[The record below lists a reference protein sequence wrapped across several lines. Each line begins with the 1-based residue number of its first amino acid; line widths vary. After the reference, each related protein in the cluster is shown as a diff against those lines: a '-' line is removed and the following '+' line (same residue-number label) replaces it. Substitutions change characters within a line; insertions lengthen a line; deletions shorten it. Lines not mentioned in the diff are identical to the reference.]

1 MEKKLTKKLSK
12 FFLEKPIAK
21 TIVFAISVV
30 LSGVLASA
38 FVTEISY
45 EDGLHWSEFYKK
57 GAFWL
62 IILYLIVVGIYN
74 YFIYQLDISVEKF
87 RDKDYSRAY
96 VFRACLPDFVDKCKE
111 EINNGTGLSGVKSLN
126 EFLKTM

>member
-1 MEKKLTKKLSK
+1 M
-12 FFLEKPIAK
+12 FFQQNPIAK